1 MNMLSPFDRAKA
13 REVELAPGTAD
24 AAPVPAT
31 PPSRWRRR
39 ALIGLPIALVVA
51 GGYALAGRDNAAVAA
66 PPLPV
71 VTVAAPLVRDITEWD
86 DYVGRF
92 EASRAVEVRPR
103 VSGQLVGVH
112 FTDGQI
118 VRKGQ
123 LLFTIDARPFNAALA
138 EARADAASARSDLE
152 LARVNLAR
160 ANRLIA
166 DEAVS
171 QSDLDQLNARVRAAS
186 AALAAADA
194 RVRSRSLD
202 VEFTQVRAPIG
213 GRISDRRVDSGNLV
227 AAGEGAGGSLLTTIN
242 ALDPIYFNFDSS
254 EALFLKAQRERQAGG
269 AAAQQVEIRLQDE
282 SGYRWKGRVDFSDNA
297 INANSGTLRV
307 RAVIDNPDYF
317 LTPGMFGNMR
327 LAQGG
332 TVSALLVPDA
342 AVRTDQARKQLFVV
356 GKDGTVAARP
366 VETGPLVA
374 GLRVIRSGLKADDR
388 VVVQGIQFAQPGAK
402 VTAKPTT
409 IKPKTAPA
417 APVGASQPPAASQ
430 ATLTP

>member
-13 REVELAPGTAD
+13 REVELVPGSATT
-24 AAPVPAT
+24 PAK
-31 PPSRWRRR
+31 PARWRRG
-39 ALIGLPIALVVA
+39 ALVGLPLALLVA
-51 GGYALAGRDNAAVAA
+51 GGYALSTRDNAAVAA

-71 VTVAAPLVRDITEWD
+71 VTVAAPLVRDITQWD

-112 FTDGQI
+112 FSDGQI

-123 LLFTIDARPFNAALA
+123 LLFTLDARPFNAALA

-171 QSDLDQLNARVRAAS
+171 QSDLDQLNAKVRAAS

-213 GRISDRRVDSGNLV
+213 GRISDRRVDPGNLV

-269 AAAQQVEIRLQDE
+269 GAAQQVEIRLQDE

-317 LTPGMFGNMR
+317 LTPGIFGNMR

-374 GLRVIRSGLKADDR
+374 GLRVIRSGLKAGDR

-409 IKPKTAPA
+409 IQPKAAPA
-417 APVGASQPPAASQ
+417 APAGAGQSPAASQ

>member
-13 REVELAPGTAD
+13 REVELVPGT
-24 AAPVPAT
+24 VKK
-31 PPSRWRRR
+31 PSRWRRG

-51 GGYALAGRDNAAVAA
+51 GGYGLSQRGGQAIAA
-66 PPLPV
+66 PPVPI

-92 EASRAVEVRPR
+92 EASRSVEVRPR
-103 VSGQLVGVH
+103 ISGQVTAVH
-112 FTDGQI
+112 FTDGAI

-123 LLFTIDARPFNAALA
+123 LLFTIDPRPYAAALA

-213 GRISDRRVDSGNLV
+213 GRISDRRVDAGNLV
-227 AAGEGAGGSLLTTIN
+227 AAGEGPSGSLLTTIN

-282 SGYRWKGRVDFSDNA
+282 SDYRWTGRVDFADNA

-388 VVVQGIQFAQPGAK
+388 VIVQGIQFAQPGAK
-402 VTAKPTT
+402 VTAKPTV
-409 IKPKTAPA
+409 IRPRAAPA
-417 APVGASQPPAASQ
+417 APAGAGQSPAASQ
-430 ATLTP
+430 ATLAP

>member
-13 REVELAPGTAD
+13 REVELAPGV
-24 AAPVPAT
+24 AAPAKA
-31 PPSRWRRR
+31 PSRWRRR
-39 ALIGLPIALVVA
+39 VLIGLPIALVVA
-51 GGYALAGRDNAAVAA
+51 GGYALSTRDNAAVAA
-66 PPLPV
+66 PPVPI
-71 VTVAAPLVRDITEWD
+71 VTVAAPLVRDITQWD

-123 LLFTIDARPFNAALA
+123 LLFTLDARPFNAALA

-166 DEAVS
+166 DEAIS

-282 SGYRWKGRVDFSDNA
+282 SDYRWKGRVDFSDNA

-374 GLRVIRSGLKADDR
+374 GLRVIRSGLKPDDR
-388 VVVQGIQFAQPGAK
+388 VIVQGIQFAQPGAK

-409 IKPKTAPA
+409 IQPKAAPA
-417 APVGASQPPAASQ
+417 APAGAGPSPAASQ
-430 ATLTP
+430 ATLAL

>member
-13 REVELAPGTAD
+13 REVELVPGTA
-24 AAPVPAT
+24 AIPAR
-31 PPSRWRRR
+31 PPRRWRRGL
-39 ALIGLPIALVVA
+39 AVGLPLALLVA
-51 GGYALAGRDNAAVAA
+51 GGYAFTSRDNAAVAA
-66 PPLPV
+66 PPVPI
-71 VTVAAPLVRDITEWD
+71 VTVAAPLVRDITQWD

-254 EALFLKAQRERQAGG
+254 EALFLKAQRERQAG
-269 AAAQQVEIRLQDE
+269 AASAQQVEIRLQDE
-282 SGYRWKGRVDFSDNA
+282 SDYRWQGRVDFSDNA

-356 GKDGTVAARP
+356 GKDGIVAARP

-374 GLRVIRSGLKADDR
+374 GLRVIRSGLKPDDR
-388 VVVQGIQFAQPGAK
+388 VIVQGIQFAQPGGK

-409 IKPKTAPA
+409 IRPKAAPA
-417 APVGASQPPAASQ
+417 APADAGQAPAASQ
-430 ATLTP
+430 ATLAP

>member
-13 REVELAPGTAD
+13 REVELAPD
-24 AAPVPAT
+24 AAPVPAKT
-31 PPSRWRRR
+31 PSRWRRR

-51 GGYALAGRDNAAVAA
+51 GGYALSTRDHAAVAA
-66 PPLPV
+66 PSLPV
-71 VTVAAPLVRDITEWD
+71 VTVAAPLVREITEWD

-194 RVRSRSLD
+194 RVRSRALD
-202 VEFTQVRAPIG
+202 VEFTQVRAPIS

-254 EALFLKAQRERQAGG
+254 EALFLKGQREKQAGG

-282 SGYRWKGRVDFSDNA
+282 SDYRWKGRVDFSDNA

-332 TVSALLVPDA
+332 TVTALLVPDA

-374 GLRVIRSGLKADDR
+374 GLRVIRSGLKPGDR

-409 IKPKTAPA
+409 IQPRAAPA
-417 APVGASQPPAASQ
+417 APAGASQPPAASQ
-430 ATLTP
+430 ATLAP

>member
-13 REVELAPGTAD
+13 REVELAPDVAST
-24 AAPVPAT
+24 PAKT
-31 PPSRWRRR
+31 PSRWRRR

-51 GGYALAGRDNAAVAA
+51 GGYALASRDNAAVAA
-66 PPLPV
+66 PPVPV
-71 VTVAAPLVRDITEWD
+71 VTVAAPLLRDITEWD

-112 FTDGQI
+112 FADGQI

-374 GLRVIRSGLKADDR
+374 GLRVIRSGLKPGDR

-409 IKPKTAPA
+409 IQPKAAPA
-417 APVGASQPPAASQ
+417 APTGQGQPPAASQ

>member
-13 REVELAPGTAD
+13 REVELVPGT
-24 AAPVPAT
+24 VKK
-31 PPSRWRRR
+31 PSRWRRG

-51 GGYALAGRDNAAVAA
+51 GGYGLSQRGGQAIAA
-66 PPLPV
+66 PPVPI
-71 VTVAAPLVRDITEWD
+71 VTVAAPLVREITEWD

-92 EASRAVEVRPR
+92 EASRSVEVRPR
-103 VSGQLVGVH
+103 ISGQVTAVH
-112 FTDGQI
+112 FTDGAI

-123 LLFTIDARPFNAALA
+123 LLFTIDPRPYAAALA

-171 QSDLDQLNARVRAAS
+171 QSDLDQLNAKVRAAS

-213 GRISDRRVDSGNLV
+213 GRISDRRVDAGNLV
-227 AAGEGAGGSLLTTIN
+227 AAGEGPSGSLLTTIN

-282 SGYRWKGRVDFSDNA
+282 SDYRWTGRVDFADNA

-388 VVVQGIQFAQPGAK
+388 VIVQGIQFAQPGAK
-402 VTAKPTT
+402 VTAKPTV
-409 IKPKTAPA
+409 IRPRAAPA
-417 APVGASQPPAASQ
+417 APAGAGQSPAASQ
-430 ATLTP
+430 ATLAP

>member
-1 MNMLSPFDRAKA
+1 MNMLSPITRD
-13 REVELAPGTAD
+13 ETAE
-24 AAPVPAT
+24 
-31 PPSRWRRR
+31 
-39 ALIGLPIALVVA
+39 
-51 GGYALAGRDNAAVAA
+51 AAVAPTAQPPRRWRQGLKYGLPLALLVAAGWGLTQRDTPANAA
-66 PPLPV
+66 PPMPV

-123 LLFTIDARPFNAALA
+123 LLFTLDARPFAAALA
-138 EARADAASARSDLE
+138 EARAEAASARSE
-152 LARVNLAR
+152 LALAQTNLAR
-160 ANRLIA
+160 ANRLVA

-171 QSDLDQLNARVRAAS
+171 QSDIDQLNAKVRAAS

-194 RVRSRSLD
+194 RVRSRALD
-202 VEFTQVRAPIG
+202 MEFTQVRAPIG
-213 GRISDRRVDSGNLV
+213 GRISDRRVDAGNLV

-242 ALDPIYFNFDSS
+242 ALDPIYFNFDAS

-282 SGYRWKGRVDFSDNA
+282 SDYRWKGRVDFADNA

-356 GKDGTVAARP
+356 GNDGTVAARP

-374 GLRVIRSGLKADDR
+374 GLRVIRSGLKPGER
-388 VVVQGIQFAQPGAK
+388 VIVQGIQFAQPGAK

-409 IKPKTAPA
+409 IQPKAAPA
-417 APVGASQPPAASQ
+417 APAGTSQSPAASQ
-430 ATLTP
+430 ATLAP